1 MASIL
6 KVDDLRGNTAAGD
19 ITITSGSA
27 TMNMQDGI
35 AIVTIAA
42 SDAAVLYR
50 SLNVSSG
57 VDEGTGDYKYN
68 LTNALSASSAENCVS
83 TCALGYQTI
92 IRIKTAEASTSVVDI
107 ESINT
112 SSSQTNAAHGVAI
125 HGDLA

>member
-1 MASIL
+1 MSTL
-6 KVDDLRGNTAAGD
+6 KAD
-19 ITITSGSA
+19 TIQNTSGGAA
-27 TMNMQDGI
+27 TLTQQE
-35 AIVTIAA
+35 AARVTIAA
-42 SDAAVLYR
+42 SDAAVIFR

-68 LTNALSASSAENCVS
+68 LTNALNTTSSQNCVS

-92 IRIKTAEASTSVVDI
+92 IRIKTAEASASVVDI

-112 SSSQTNAAHGVAI
+112 SASQTDAAHGVAI

>member
-1 MASIL
+1 MTSVL
-6 KVDDLRGNTAAGD
+6 NVDTIVAKNGTDPVALTKQEAAK
-19 ITITSGSA
+19 
-27 TMNMQDGI
+27 
-35 AIVTIAA
+35 VTIAG
-42 SDAAVLYR
+42 SDAAVLFR

-68 LTNALSASSAENCVS
+68 LTNALNTTSAENCVS
-83 TCALGYQTI
+83 ACALGYQTI

-112 SSSQTNAAHGVAI
+112 SASQTNAAHGVAI